1 MNKITTVLIILSSFY
16 PQENCEGFKY
26 KILFKDPM
34 LMCPHLGPKIYEELN
49 NLSECEI
56 IENSKR
62 ELIFHSDIVFT
73 HQVLDSL
80 LIKKIGL
87 PRWEVD
93 TLIHIN

>member
-1 MNKITTVLIILSSFY
+1 MNKITTLLIILSSFY

-26 KILFKDPM
+26 KIIFKDPM

-49 NLSECEI
+49 VLSKCEI

-62 ELIFHSDIVFT
+62 ELIFHSDKVFNY
-73 HQVLDSL
+73 QLLDSL

-87 PRWEVD
+87 PVWEVD